1 MLPRRSL
8 AVLLPL
14 YFAQGM
20 PFGFQATALPVYLRE
35 QGVSL
40 STIGFLGLLSLPWAV
55 KFLWAPLV
63 DRYGQGYRAWILPLQ
78 LLLAAVTLASAYI
91 PAGNT
96 PPLLVAVFLMN
107 VFAATQDIA
116 VDGLAVRTLSRDDL
130 GAANAIQVVGYKLG
144 MLTGGGLLVWA
155 SGSFGWT
162 IVFYGMSALMI
173 VVFVITLLF
182 VSEQA
187 PVGGA
192 ERLAF
197 AEITGQVAAAAKIG
211 GIALVLVIATAKIGE
226 QMIETMW
233 KPFLVDRGI
242 SKGDIG
248 LWQGTYG
255 MTASILGSLAGAL
268 LCRRFTLNRAL
279 LIAAVLR
286 VPGLIG
292 QLWISQTTVAADAI
306 IAITVIEHFFI
317 GVMTT
322 ALFAYMMS
330 QVDSRIAATH
340 YTLLASI
347 EVFGKSPGAL
357 ASGVLAER
365 FGYTV
370 TFALGVALSV
380 AYVFVVAL
388 AATREPGAAQ
398 SAGTT

>member
-8 AVLLPL
+8 VVLLPL

-63 DRYGQGYRAWILPLQ
+63 DRYGRGYRAWIMPLQ
-78 LLLAAVTLASAYI
+78 VLLAAITLAAAYI

-96 PPLLVAVFLMN
+96 PPLLLAVFLMN
-107 VFAATQDIA
+107 LLAATQDIA
-116 VDGLAVRTLSRDDL
+116 VDGLAVRTLTSDDL

-155 SGSFGWT
+155 SGTLGWPV
-162 IVFYGMSALMI
+162 VFYGMSALMM
-173 VVFVITLLF
+173 VVFAITIVF
-182 VSEQA
+182 VAEPNTQVLSED
-187 PVGGA
+187 
-192 ERLAF
+192 RLPF
-197 AEITGQVAAAAKIG
+197 AQIMKQLGQAAKLG

-268 LCRRFTLNRAL
+268 LCRRFPLHRAL
-279 LIAAVLR
+279 LIAAALR
-286 VPGLIG
+286 VPGLVG
-292 QLWISQTTVAADAI
+292 QLWISQTTSTSDAI

-330 QVDSRIAATH
+330 RVDRRIAATH

-357 ASGVLAER
+357 VSGVLAER
-365 FGYTV
+365 AGYTV
-370 TFALGVALSV
+370 TFAIGVALSV
-380 AYVFVVAL
+380 AYVFVVAF
-388 AATREPGAAQ
+388 AAQQREPV
-398 SAGTT
+398 SSEHR